1 MVNSREEIKTYKASP
16 INFKIQA
23 LQSFGSHFKGD
34 LYEKFAVNLEYK
46 REREMVY
53 WKPSVTSN

>member
-1 MVNSREEIKTYKASP
+1 MVNSRKEIKVSWKYKVSP

-23 LQSFGSHFKGD
+23 LQSFASHFKGD

-53 WKPSVTSN
+53 

>member
-46 REREMVY
+46 TE
-53 WKPSVTSN
+53 